1 MENWYVHK
9 GIHLHASVRS
19 PEGLGLKR
27 SEGREE
33 GGGVVDIDYAAVQL
47 TQNRQ
52 WGECVGGV

>member
-27 SEGREE
+27 SEGRKE
-33 GGGVVDIDYAAVQL
+33 GGGVVDINYAAVQ
-47 TQNRQ
+47 
-52 WGECVGGV
+52 